1 MRNKR
6 IIAVIAILLAA
17 VPAIAVFKEK
27 DLKQTLLVLL
37 SELKEDYGNVVLRSE
52 RSAQRINSQHKNLVH
67 LVEQSN
73 ELSLMLYSQPQNHT
87 FDLTYALHQVTEQYE
102 KFDSNRLPF
111 DEIIQNMSIELDRYS
126 KLAQTLRNMP
136 PVKINPSLVPQVNGV
151 MDTINVRIDT
161 LLHLPSFALKEG
173 FQMDS
178 TTAAVRDSCL
188 FYAESMVDHYLET
201 IHQIEVDSEDYAA
214 TDKLL
219 KEAYDYAQ
227 DRYHVVQR
235 KVFLQGQ
242 RNYFVILKGFGRNL
256 SRAWADLQAKYSPG
270 AIDNRGT
277 YSEWRGPIVAIYGF
291 VMLVILVV
299 AMILAV
305 FVVKLTV
312 KKVKFFQMPY
322 FQEHKGMLIALTG
335 VVIFSII
342 VLCNSHSASGTDNF
356 INLASQMMGEYAW
369 LLAAIFTSLLIRLNE
384 EQTYPALKAYLPT
397 LILGFIVV
405 FFRTIFIPNSALNLV
420 FPLLVLLF
428 TVWQFLFNFKYL
440 NKVPRSD
447 RIMLW
452 MSAVVMAVSTVISW
466 SGLVMMAVIVLVWW
480 FFQMSLMQTI
490 SAINNILDRNF
501 DKSVKNRQLAWRKRN
516 PNIPVSS
523 GKGAFIEVTWAHD
536 LMEMCIVPILTIL
549 TLPLAV
555 SLACSVFNLN
565 VVATDFFIQPIIN
578 VEGIVHLSL
587 FKLLLVIC
595 IFFLFRYMVYAT
607 KAFYRVTRTRA
618 ILDKMGDGAA
628 FKEFDVNFNLAN
640 NIVALVYWGIYII
653 MVFVLLKI
661 PTSALTIITTGLATG
676 IGFAMKDVL
685 NNFFY
690 GVQLMGGRVRVGDTI
705 ECDGIRGVVQSLS
718 YQSTQVAAEDGSVIA
733 FTNTALFNKNFKNLT
748 RNNHYEM
755 IKFTVG
761 IKYGTDV
768 EKAREVIMDALKPLQ
783 VKDKYGRE
791 VVDPKRGINVRLSN
805 FGDSSVD
812 ISVILF
818 ATVDAHYTF
827 AAQAKEAIYNAF
839 AENNIEIPFPQQ
851 DVYIKEMPS
860 VNGK

>member
-1 MRNKR
+1 MRKKS
-6 IIAVIAILLAA
+6 IIAVIALALAA
-17 VPAIAVFKEK
+17 IPAVAVFKEK

-37 SELKEDYGNVVLRSE
+37 SELSDDYDNVVR
-52 RSAQRINSQHKNLVH
+52 RSASSAVRVKAQHQKLVG

-87 FDLTYALHQVTEQYE
+87 FDLTYALHQVTDQYE
-102 KFDSNRLPF
+102 KFDSNRMPF
-111 DEIIQNMSIELDRYS
+111 DEIIQNMTIELDRYS

-136 PVKINPSLVPQVNGV
+136 PVKIDPSLVPKIHGV
-151 MDTINVRIDT
+151 MDTLSVKVDT

-173 FQMDS
+173 FQMDEE
-178 TTAAVRDSCL
+178 TAEVRDSCL
-188 FYAESMVDHYLET
+188 FYAEAMVTHYIET
-201 IHQIEVDSEDYAA
+201 IHQIEEDSEDYAA

-227 DRYHVVQR
+227 ERYHVVQR

-242 RNYFVILKGFGRNL
+242 RNYFVILKSFGRNI
-256 SRAWADLQAKYSPG
+256 SRAFSDLKAKYSPG
-270 AIDNRGT
+270 AVDERGT
-277 YSEWRGPIVAIYGF
+277 FSDWRGPIVAIYGF

-299 AMILAV
+299 AMILAT

-342 VLCNSHSASGTDNF
+342 LLFNSRSATGTESF

-405 FFRTIFIPNSALNLV
+405 FFRTIFIPNSALNV
-420 FPLLVLLF
+420 SFPILVLLF
-428 TVWQFLFNFKYL
+428 TVWQILFNFKYL
-440 NKVPRSD
+440 SKVPRSD
-447 RIMLW
+447 RIMMW
-452 MSAVVMAVSTVISW
+452 VSAVVMAVSTAISW
-466 SGLVMMAVIVLVWW
+466 YGLVMMAVMVLIWW
-480 FFQMSLMQTI
+480 FFQLSLMQTI
-490 SAINNILDRNF
+490 TAINNILDRNF
-501 DKSVKNRQLAWRKRN
+501 EKSVKNRQLAWRKKN
-516 PNIPVSS
+516 PSIPISS

-536 LMEMCIVPILTIL
+536 FMEMCIVPVLSVLTF
-549 TLPLAV
+549 PLAI
-555 SLACSVFNLN
+555 SLACNVFNLN
-565 VVATDFFIQPIIN
+565 VVASDFFYQPIIN

-595 IFFLFRYMVYAT
+595 LFFLFRYLVYAT

-628 FKEFDVNFNLAN
+628 FKESDVNFNLAN
-640 NIVALVYWGIYII
+640 NIIALVYWGIYII
-653 MVFVLLKI
+653 SVFVMLKI

-748 RNNHYEM
+748 RNNHYERVSF
-755 IKFTVG
+755 IVG
-761 IKYGTDV
+761 VKYGTDV
-768 EKAREVIMDALKPLQ
+768 EKARDVILEALKPLQ
-783 VKDKYGRE
+783 VKDKYGRN
-791 VVDPKRGINVRLSN
+791 VVDPKRNINVRLSN

-812 ISVILF
+812 ISVSLF

-839 AENNIEIPFPQQ
+839 NENGIEIPFPQQ
-851 DVYIKEMPS
+851 DVYIKETP
-860 VNGK
+860 KTLK